1 MENKF
6 YQKILMDHFKN
17 PRNKK
22 EIENANFFAGQNNPL
37 CGDRLIMTG
46 IIKDNVIKD
55 LGFQGEG
62 CVISQAAASM
72 LTEKCIEKSVEDVL
86 KLKKEDVLG
95 MVGVPMGPNRLR
107 CVLLSLETLQKGI
120 ENYME
125 EKESKKND

>member
-1 MENKF
+1 
-6 YQKILMDHFKN
+6 MDHFKN

-72 LTEKCIEKSVEDVL
+72 LTEKCIGKSVEDVL
-86 KLKKEDVLG
+86 KLTKEDV
-95 MVGVPMGPNRLR
+95 
-107 CVLLSLETLQKGI
+107 
-120 ENYME
+120 E
-125 EKESKKND
+125 ELASYVDAL